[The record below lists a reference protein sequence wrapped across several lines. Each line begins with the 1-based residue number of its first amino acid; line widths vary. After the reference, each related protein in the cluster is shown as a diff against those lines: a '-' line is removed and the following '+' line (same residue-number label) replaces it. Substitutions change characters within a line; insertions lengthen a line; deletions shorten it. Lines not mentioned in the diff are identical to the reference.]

1 MYNYENMY
9 DYEKTT
15 KEINKE
21 LWVVENPNKNYYNK
35 EWGYVLTKK
44 WENALVTLTLEVAKE
59 KFHERKYFESI
70 KYLMMHIKYKIE
82 FTYKNLTYRK
92 NVSKD

>member
-21 LWVVENPNKNYYNK
+21 LWVVENPNQKNYNK
-35 EWGYVLTKK
+35 EWRYVLTKK

-59 KFHERKYFESI
+59 KFHERKYIQSL
-70 KYLMMHIKYKIE
+70 KYLIKHIRYKFE
-82 FTYKNLTYRK
+82 FTYKELTNR
-92 NVSKD
+92 

>member
-21 LWVVENPNKNYYNK
+21 LWVVENQNQKNYNK
-35 EWGYVLTKK
+35 EWSYVLTKK
-44 WENALVTLTLEVAKE
+44 WENALVTLTLVVAKE

-82 FTYKNLTYRK
+82 FIYKDLTNR
-92 NVSKD
+92 

>member
-21 LWVVENPNKNYYNK
+21 LWVVENQNQKNYNK
-35 EWGYVLTKK
+35 E
-44 WENALVTLTLEVAKE
+44 
-59 KFHERKYFESI
+59 
-70 KYLMMHIKYKIE
+70 
-82 FTYKNLTYRK
+82 
-92 NVSKD
+92 